1 MFQSLKFTSKVT
13 FAASLVLVLVLFGFT
28 LNNYVV
34 MRSQTHEQLTSVL
47 HEISQSVSQNIANWL
62 NSKLAIVEGVAEVYD
77 EGLSKQQ
84 VLNRLA
90 LADKAGNFKNVYVG
104 RTDGTFILDDQT
116 IQLPAD
122 YDARSRPWYQLAQS
136 RRSTA
141 FTAPYVDVTT
151 NELTISAVVPIEQN
165 GTFAGVAGG
174 DIDMATITEIVNAID
189 FMGYGYGFLV
199 DTDKRIL
206 SHPNNILNDKPLSAF
221 ISEDLTLK
229 SDFTEIELNDE
240 ANLISFIKIQGI
252 KNVDWYLA
260 VVIKKEVAYAS
271 VASFQNMAIIYMLI
285 GVGLIVVMLQLLMK
299 YLMKPVIRLN
309 DAIRDIARGEGDLT
323 RRLVVE
329 SDDEF
334 GKLSLHF
341 NEFIEKIH
349 KSINQVRN
357 TTVTLEKG
365 IENLVSSTESTQVMY
380 NEQSKLTNSVTSAIE
395 DLSSSAKEISSNATD
410 ASNLASDASSE
421 ADKSHDTL
429 ERNIVA
435 IKELSEKMETTE
447 QEIENLAQH
456 TTSIG
461 QVLEVIKGV
470 SEQTNLLALNAAI
483 EAARAGE
490 AGRGFAVVADEV
502 RQLAQRTQ
510 ESTQEI
516 QVTIAQLQQGT
527 DSVVEAM
534 KTSLVDTQNSVEQT
548 ALAGSQMDKVSE
560 VIGSIDQANH
570 NVAQATTEQNDVTQ
584 SIDSD
589 IHHIREIAQNG
600 QENLND
606 VLQECN
612 KLRAEFYEL
621 EQMVLKFK
629 V

>member
-62 NSKLAIVEGVAEVYD
+62 NSKLAIVEGVAEVYGED
-77 EGLSKQQ
+77 LSKQQ

-104 RTDGTFILDDQT
+104 RTDGTFILDDQS

-206 SHPNNILNDKPLSAF
+206 SHPNNKFNDKPLSAF

-447 QEIENLAQH
+447 QEIENLAEH

-548 ALAGSQMDKVSE
+548 ALAGSQMDKVSD

>member
-1 MFQSLKFTSKVT
+1 MFHSLRFTSKVT
-13 FAASLVLVLVLFGFT
+13 IAASLVLVVVLFGFT
-28 LNNYVV
+28 FNNYVV
-34 MRSQTHEQLTSVL
+34 MRSQTHDQLTSVL

-62 NSKLAIVEGVAEVYD
+62 NSKLAIVEGIADVY
-77 EGLSKQQ
+77 ESSHSKEQ
-84 VLNRLA
+84 VLNRLQ
-90 LADKAGNFKNVYVG
+90 LAERAGNFKNVFVG
-104 RTDGTFILDDQT
+104 RTDGSFILDNQS

-122 YDARSRPWYQLAQS
+122 YDARTRPWYQLAKSQN
-136 RRSTA
+136 STA
-141 FTAPYVDVTT
+141 FTAPYIDVTT
-151 NELTISAVVPIEQN
+151 NEHTISAVAPIKVSGQ
-165 GTFAGVAGG
+165 FAGVAGG
-174 DIDMATITEIVNAID
+174 DIDMATITETVNSID

-199 DTDKRIL
+199 DKDKKIL
-206 SHPNNILNDKPLSAF
+206 SHPNNDLNDKPLTALV
-221 ISEDLTLK
+221 SEPLNLV
-229 SDFTEIELNDE
+229 SEFTEIDHNGAES
-240 ANLISFIKIQGI
+240 LISFVKIEGI
-252 KNVDWYLA
+252 KNVDWYLG
-260 VVIKKEVAYAS
+260 VVIEKQVAYAS
-271 VASFQNMAIIYMLI
+271 VSSFQRMAAIYMLI
-285 GVGLIVVMLQLLMK
+285 GVAAIVVMLQLLMK
-299 YLMKPVIRLN
+299 YLMKPVQRLN
-309 DAIRDIARGEGDLT
+309 DAIQDIAQGEGDLT
-323 RRLVVE
+323 RRLEVE

-334 GKLSLHF
+334 GQLSRHF

-349 KSINQVRN
+349 KSIVQVRN
-357 TTVTLEKG
+357 TTMTLEKG
-365 IENLVSSTESTQVMY
+365 VEALVSSTEATQSMY
-380 NEQSKLTNSVTSAIE
+380 TEQSKLTGSVTQAIE
-395 DLSSSAKEISSNATD
+395 DLSSSAQEISSNATS
-410 ASNLASDASSE
+410 ASDLASDASSE
-421 ADKSHDTL
+421 ADKSHETL
-429 ERNIVA
+429 EHNIVA
-435 IKELSEKMETTE
+435 IRELAEKMERTE
-447 QEIENLAQH
+447 QEIENLAEH

-516 QVTIAQLQQGT
+516 QITIAQLQQGT

-534 KTSLVDTQNSVEQT
+534 KSSLVDTEKSVEQT
-548 ALAGSQMDKVSE
+548 ALAGTQMDRVSE

-570 NVAQATTEQNDVTQ
+570 NVALATTEQNDVTK

-589 IHHIREIAQNG
+589 IHHIGEYANKG
-600 QENLND
+600 QRNLND